1 MLERRQIMRPVRL
14 VETAAA
20 LKLRVLP
27 VAVGEK
33 VFPDA
38 ALARQRPKPY
48 LAPVLLPRDGAVDGA
63 HVKLGPPYPVY
74 PAVARQDMV
83 ALRAAEGVAEIDV
96 EFAPLLVARPGVD
109 VAVVLDVGRAGEEE
123 PGIPL

>member
-1 MLERRQIMRPVRL
+1 
-14 VETAAA
+14 
-20 LKLRVLP
+20 
-27 VAVGEK
+27 
-33 VFPDA
+33 
-38 ALARQRPKPY
+38 
-48 LAPVLLPRDGAVDGA
+48 
-63 HVKLGPPYPVY
+63 
-74 PAVARQDMV
+74 MV